1 MNPVG
6 LGLLQHCR
14 VRIAGHLRGRCDCHF
29 IAPGL
34 HWAAIAL
41 FTIAFI
47 VFRVFAKI
55 FAVGRHLINLKLII
69 SLIKKFK
76 YGSFNQ

>member
-1 MNPVG
+1 VSQ
-6 LGLLQHCR
+6 LLAICG
-14 VRIAGHLRGRCDCHF
+14 VVVIAIF
-29 IAPGL
+29 IASGL

-47 VFRVFAKI
+47 VFRVCAKI
-55 FAVGRHLINLKLII
+55 FAVGRHLINLKLIN